1 MIPKARLDALTDG
14 IFAFAMTL
22 LVLDLR
28 LPDGFAAASAGDL
41 LHALSSLSGQL
52 VAYVIS
58 FAVLGARWL
67 GQIRSRAPE
76 TVSGSYAR
84 WSLVYLFFITCMPF
98 STWSSA
104 LWRPRS
110 GSLALCREHC
120 RLDRCDAAARLA
132 QRRAGSRGRRRS
144 LSSLPGGAVPR
155 LGAALGRDQPL
166 RPRRRHVGLPPQRP
180 AVGEVATPPRSGG
193 GLKRASAGDAR
204 RPGAAAWLWRA
215 RRPAR
220 QPVARRREKAPRRRA
235 MRRA

>member
-76 TVSGSYAR
+76 
-84 WSLVYLFFITCMPF
+84 
-98 STWSSA
+98 
-104 LWRPRS
+104 
-110 GSLALCREHC
+110 
-120 RLDRCDAAARLA
+120 
-132 QRRAGSRGRRRS
+132 RR
-144 LSSLPGGAVPR
+144 
-155 LGAALGRDQPL
+155 
-166 RPRRRHVGLPPQRP
+166 
-180 AVGEVATPPRSGG
+180 
-193 GLKRASAGDAR
+193 
-204 RPGAAAWLWRA
+204 
-215 RRPAR
+215 
-220 QPVARRREKAPRRRA
+220 
-235 MRRA
+235 